1 MIIYIAGKITGD
13 SNYKEKFKR
22 YELYYRL
29 QGHTVLNP
37 AVLPMSDSI
46 SYEAYIRMSKAMLDE
61 ADTIV
66 MLPDY
71 KDSKGALQE
80 LQWAIEQ
87 RKEVVYEQQ
96 NRAVAVRRLAD
107 NGRVELCY
115 QKQ

>member
-13 SNYKEKFKR
+13 SNYKDKFKY

-46 SYEAYIRMSKAMLDE
+46 SYEAYIRMSKAMLE
-61 ADTIV
+61 ESETIV

-71 KDSKGALQE
+71 EESKGALQE

-87 RKEVVYEQQ
+87 GKEVLYETS
-96 NRAVAVRRLAD
+96 NTI
-107 NGRVELCY
+107 
-115 QKQ
+115 

>member
-1 MIIYIAGKITGD
+1 MIIYIAGKITND
-13 SNYKEKFKR
+13 PNYKDKFKY

-29 QGHTVLNP
+29 QGHTVFNP

-46 SYEAYIRMSKAMLDE
+46 SYEAYIRMSKAMLVE
-61 ADTIV
+61 SDTIV

-87 RKEVVYEQQ
+87 GKEVLYETS
-96 NRAVAVRRLAD
+96 NTI
-107 NGRVELCY
+107 
-115 QKQ
+115 